1 MERQKRGRGSENC
14 SDDIVPALFRG
25 AVRRPPGDGGGA
37 REIAGEPPA
46 PSGEVR
52 REFVVLRELVKQ
64 HAAQEE
70 AGNEARV
77 AAVERHLRE
86 WLARVPDEG
95 GNEEEREVLRQAR
108 ELEKGE

>member
-1 MERQKRGRGSENC
+1 MAGWGGMVGRRAVVAAALLLGWGGCSSREREQ
-14 SDDIVPALFRG
+14 P
-25 AVRRPPGDGGGA
+25 
-37 REIAGEPPA
+37 AGEPLA
-46 PSGEVR
+46 PPGEVR

-95 GNEEEREVLRQAR
+95 ANEEEREVLRQAR
-108 ELEKGE
+108 ELDKGE

>member
-1 MERQKRGRGSENC
+1 M
-14 SDDIVPALFRG
+14 
-25 AVRRPPGDGGGA
+25 
-37 REIAGEPPA
+37 
-46 PSGEVR
+46 
-52 REFVVLRELVKQ
+52 LRELVKQ